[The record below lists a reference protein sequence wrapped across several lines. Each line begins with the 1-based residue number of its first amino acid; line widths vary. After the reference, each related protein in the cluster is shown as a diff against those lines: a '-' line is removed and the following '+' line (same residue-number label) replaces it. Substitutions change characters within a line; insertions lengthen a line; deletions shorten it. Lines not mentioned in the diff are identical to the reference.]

1 MALIDLIANYQTLLA
16 TKEALAEQTK
26 ANNKAIEDMKQ
37 QIADQ
42 MIDDE
47 VTSIGYAGYNFS
59 LQTKTV
65 YSKKSEADLQAAGID
80 FFGLLRDNGLGDLI
94 VERVDPRTL
103 SASLKQ
109 IVEADGELPEDLS
122 EAINVYETNDIGR
135 RKQAKR
141 FS

>member
-65 YSKKSEADLQAAGID
+65 YSKKSEADLQAAGIN
-80 FFGLLRDNGLGDLI
+80 FFGLLRENGLGDLI

-109 IVEADGELPEDLS
+109 IVETEGDLPEDIR

-135 RKQAKR
+135 RKQAKK

>member
-109 IVEADGELPEDLS
+109 IVEADGELPEELS

-135 RKQAKR
+135 RKQAKK

>member
-65 YSKKSEADLQAAGID
+65 YSKKSEADLQAAGIN
-80 FFGLLRDNGLGDLI
+80 FFGLLRENGLGDLI

-109 IVEADGELPEDLS
+109 IVEAEGDLPEDIR

-135 RKQAKR
+135 RKQAKK

>member
-1 MALIDLIANYQTLLA
+1 MALIDLIASYQTLLA

-109 IVEADGELPEDLS
+109 IVEADGELPEELS

-135 RKQAKR
+135 RKQAKK

>member
-1 MALIDLIANYQTLLA
+1 MALIDLIASYQTLLA

-65 YSKKSEADLQAAGID
+65 YSKKSEADLQAAGIN
-80 FFGLLRDNGLGDLI
+80 FFGLLRENGLGDLI

-109 IVEADGELPEDLS
+109 IVEAEGDLPEDIR

-135 RKQAKR
+135 RKQAKK

>member
-109 IVEADGELPEDLS
+109 IVEADGKLPEELS

>member
-141 FS
+141 FG

>member
-135 RKQAKR
+135 RKQAKK

>member
-80 FFGLLRDNGLGDLI
+80 FFGLLRENGLGDLI

-109 IVEADGELPEDLS
+109 IVDAEGDLPEELS

-135 RKQAKR
+135 RKQAKK

>member
-109 IVEADGELPEDLS
+109 IVETDGELPEDLS

>member
-65 YSKKSEADLQAAGID
+65 YSKKSEADLQAAGIN
-80 FFGLLRDNGLGDLI
+80 FFGLLRENGLGDLI

-109 IVEADGELPEDLS
+109 IVEAEGDLPEDLS

-135 RKQAKR
+135 RKQAKK

>member
-26 ANNKAIEDMKQ
+26 ANNKAIEEMKQ

-109 IVEADGELPEDLS
+109 IVEADGELPEELS

>member
-80 FFGLLRDNGLGDLI
+80 FFGLLRENGLGDLI

-109 IVEADGELPEDLS
+109 IVEADGELPEELS

>member
-65 YSKKSEADLQAAGID
+65 YSKKSEADLQAAGIN
-80 FFGLLRDNGLGDLI
+80 FFGLLRENGLGDLI

-109 IVEADGELPEDLS
+109 IVEAEGDLPEDIR
-122 EAINVYETNDIGR
+122 EAINVYETNDISR
-135 RKQAKR
+135 RKQAKK

>member
-1 MALIDLIANYQTLLA
+1 MALIDLIAKYQTLLA

-37 QIADQ
+37 RIADQ

-65 YSKKSEADLQAAGID
+65 YSKKSEADLQAAGIN
-80 FFGLLRDNGLGDLI
+80 FFGLLRENGLGDLI

-109 IVEADGELPEDLS
+109 IVEAEGDLPEDIR

-135 RKQAKR
+135 RKQAKK

>member
-1 MALIDLIANYQTLLA
+1 MALIDLIAKYQTLLA

-37 QIADQ
+37 RITDQ

-65 YSKKSEADLQAAGID
+65 YSKKSEADLQAAGIN
-80 FFGLLRDNGLGDLI
+80 FFGLLRENGLGDLI

-109 IVEADGELPEDLS
+109 IVEAEGDLPEDIR

>member
-16 TKEALAEQTK
+16 TKEALEEQTK

-47 VTSIGYAGYNFS
+47 VTSIGYAGHNFS

>member
-109 IVEADGELPEDLS
+109 IVEADGELPKELS

-135 RKQAKR
+135 RKQAKK

>member
-109 IVEADGELPEDLS
+109 IVEADGELPEELS

-141 FS
+141 FG

>member
-1 MALIDLIANYQTLLA
+1 MALIDLIASYQTLLA

-109 IVEADGELPEDLS
+109 IVETEGDLPEDIR

-135 RKQAKR
+135 RKQAKK

>member
-1 MALIDLIANYQTLLA
+1 MALIDLIASYQTLLA

-26 ANNKAIEDMKQ
+26 ANNKAIEEMKQ

-141 FS
+141 FG

>member
-135 RKQAKR
+135 RKQAKK
-141 FS
+141 FG

>member
-65 YSKKSEADLQAAGID
+65 YSKKSEADLRAAGID
-80 FFGLLRDNGLGDLI
+80 FFGLLRENGLGDLI

-109 IVEADGELPEDLS
+109 IVEADGELPEELS

-135 RKQAKR
+135 RKQAKK

>member
-1 MALIDLIANYQTLLA
+1 MALIDLIASYQTLLA

>member
-1 MALIDLIANYQTLLA
+1 MALIDLIANYQSLLA

-109 IVEADGELPEDLS
+109 MVEADGELPEELS

>member
-26 ANNKAIEDMKQ
+26 ANNKAIEEMKQ

-80 FFGLLRDNGLGDLI
+80 FFGLLRENGLGDLI

-109 IVEADGELPEDLS
+109 IVEAEGDLPEELS

>member
-109 IVEADGELPEDLS
+109 MVEADGELPEDLS

>member
-80 FFGLLRDNGLGDLI
+80 CFGLLRDNGLGDLI

-109 IVEADGELPEDLS
+109 IVEADGELPEELS

-135 RKQAKR
+135 RKQAKK

>member
-1 MALIDLIANYQTLLA
+1 MALIDLIASYQTLLA

-37 QIADQ
+37 QIADR

-109 IVEADGELPEDLS
+109 IVEVEGELPEELS

>member
-1 MALIDLIANYQTLLA
+1 MALIDLIASYQTLLA

-135 RKQAKR
+135 RKQAKK

>member
-1 MALIDLIANYQTLLA
+1 MALIDLIANYQALLA

-135 RKQAKR
+135 RKQAKK

>member
-26 ANNKAIEDMKQ
+26 TNNKAIEDMKQ

-80 FFGLLRDNGLGDLI
+80 FFGLLRGNGLGDLI

-109 IVEADGELPEDLS
+109 MVEADGELPEELS

>member
-1 MALIDLIANYQTLLA
+1 MALIDLIASYQTLLA

-109 IVEADGELPEDLS
+109 IVEADGELPEELS

>member
-47 VTSIGYAGYNFS
+47 ATSIGYAGYNFS

-80 FFGLLRDNGLGDLI
+80 FFGLLRENGLGDLI

-109 IVEADGELPEDLS
+109 IVEADGELPEELS

>member
-1 MALIDLIANYQTLLA
+1 MALIDLIASYQTLLA

-65 YSKKSEADLQAAGID
+65 YSKKSEADLQAAGIN
-80 FFGLLRDNGLGDLI
+80 FFGLLRENGLGDLI

-109 IVEADGELPEDLS
+109 IVEADGELPEELS

>member
-1 MALIDLIANYQTLLA
+1 MALIDLIASYQTLLA

-65 YSKKSEADLQAAGID
+65 YSKKSEADLQAAGIN
-80 FFGLLRDNGLGDLI
+80 FFGLLRENGLGDLI

-109 IVEADGELPEDLS
+109 IVEAEGELPEDIR

-135 RKQAKR
+135 RKQAKK

>member
-109 IVEADGELPEDLS
+109 IVEADGELPEELS

>member
-94 VERVDPRTL
+94 VEKVDPRTL

-109 IVEADGELPEDLS
+109 IVEADGELPEELS

-135 RKQAKR
+135 RKQAKK

>member
-26 ANNKAIEDMKQ
+26 ANNKAIEEMKQ

-109 IVEADGELPEDLS
+109 IVEADGELPEELS

-135 RKQAKR
+135 RKQAKK